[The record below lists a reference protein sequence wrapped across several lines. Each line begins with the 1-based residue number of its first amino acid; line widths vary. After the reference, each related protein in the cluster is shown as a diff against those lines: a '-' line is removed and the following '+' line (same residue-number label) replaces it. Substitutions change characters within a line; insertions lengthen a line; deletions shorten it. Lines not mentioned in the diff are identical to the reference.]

1 MPYASKRILF
11 SRNMRRLEAAF
22 VCKRN
27 FNFAVETESPF
38 LSISGDSN
46 APSNVLKQQK
56 GKTQLSNQ
64 ADFRQNV

>member
-46 APSNVLKQQK
+46 VASNVLKQ
-56 GKTQLSNQ
+56 
-64 ADFRQNV
+64 